1 MTISFDP
8 SLLLSWYNAKAGVPS
23 SASGALTNPN
33 AATAP
38 KPPWVGSSTASTS
51 STSSSAA
58 TLSFQAQ
65 EQANTLASGLLNGQ
79 PLILPKTTGQS
90 TGANLANA
98 ATNKDYSNLF
108 ALYQG
113 LSSLQQLASAAS
125 SSTTSNAQLA
135 TLQKAFVNGVGQVQA
150 FLGINPFSEFS
161 LADGTAAA
169 TAVTTGANVPSE
181 TDTYQTPPIYTGDLN
196 TPVPS
201 LSGAVAFTASVK
213 LANGSTK
220 TVNFNLADL
229 GATPRTL
236 PNVVSYI
243 NDQLKAAGLTTRVA
257 DVRIPGQPQ
266 TVTSNGST
274 YTLPA
279 PADSFALKINGSSLE
294 QLTFSGASPQPA
306 VYVSQTSGS
315 TASTTSVVNGKVVTT
330 PGVNS
335 QVITAL
341 AANPAAPATG
351 NQIYSNNLG
360 ANTAGPAYQ
369 ATGPDGSLYVVSNAT
384 ATGTNGEIL
393 AGPQNVVLTKYDS
406 AGNTV
411 YSQVLGTAG
420 SATGYSIA
428 VSPDG
433 SKVAVAGSI
442 TGALNASDGTITQG
456 QADTFVSV
464 YNAATGENSWTT
476 RAGTSGGADNPTGVA
491 FAANGSVYVSGQTSA
506 ALPGQSLHGAQD
518 GFVQAFSATG
528 VAGNAIEFGTGTI
541 NSTAG
546 VAVSGD
552 NVVVAGSDGG
562 QAVVRTFAISG
573 ADTLTAGAT
582 RVLGS
587 GSVAGVSVAADGSIV
602 VAGSTST
609 GALNA
614 GAVTQA
620 YSGGK
625 EAFVADLSATGQAS
639 ASDSVAY
646 YSAGG
651 ATTASAVTTAGGLV
665 YIAGQVAGPVT
676 ASSNG
681 LPSHTGFVTA
691 IDPTTG
697 QAVWTNSLLGSNG
710 QDLPNSIAVDT
721 TGASA
726 LNALGLPSQT
736 INYAPPTTL
745 IDTSSVQAGDKFSVT
760 QPSGLSQTVTISA
773 TDTLQTLA
781 TKIEQA
787 SQNNLTASVTIG
799 INGEHQLTI
808 KPVNNRINVT
818 LNAGPPGADAL
829 GPLGLSPGVL
839 AQSETTYAT
848 VSKTSNLKTSPY
860 ALGLSANLNLDTPAG
875 IAQAQKELAAAQNVV
890 QAIYSDMTTAPAP
903 STPSGSSGTVPAYIT
918 AQIADYQNAL
928 ARLQGASGSSTS
940 SPTTVLSLFS

>member
-8 SLLLSWYNAKAGVPS
+8 SLLLSWYNAKSGAS
-23 SASGALTNPN
+23 SGASGALTNPN

-38 KPPWVGSSTASTS
+38 KPPWVGASAASSASTS
-51 STSSSAA
+51 GSSSS
-58 TLSFQAQ
+58 LSFQAQ
-65 EQANTLASGLLNGQ
+65 EHANTLASGLLNGQ
-79 PLILPKTTGQS
+79 PLILPKS
-90 TGANLANA
+90 TGLSGGATPANV

-135 TLQKAFVNGVGQVQA
+135 ALQKAFVNGVGQVQA
-150 FLGINPFSEFS
+150 FLGTNPFSEFS

-169 TAVTTGANVPSE
+169 KAVTTGANVPTE
-181 TDTYQTPPIYTGDLN
+181 TDTYQTQAIYTGDLN

-201 LSGAVAFTASVK
+201 LSGAVAFSASVK
-213 LANGSTK
+213 LANGATK

-236 PNVVSYI
+236 PNVVTYI

-279 PADSFALKINGSSLE
+279 PADSFALKINGSALE

-315 TASTTSVVNGKVVTT
+315 TTSTTSVVNGKVVTT

-341 AANPAAPATG
+341 AANPSAPTTG

-360 ANTAGPAYQ
+360 ANTTGAAYQ

-384 ATGTNGEIL
+384 ATGANGEIL

-442 TGALNASDGTITQG
+442 TGSLNASDGTITQG
-456 QADTFVSV
+456 QADSFVSV

-491 FAANGSVYVSGQTSA
+491 FAANGSVYISGQTSA
-506 ALPGQSLHGAQD
+506 ALPGQALHGAQD

-528 VAGNAIEFGTGTI
+528 VAGKAIEFGTGTL
-541 NSTAG
+541 NNTAG
-546 VAVSGD
+546 VAVSG
-552 NVVVAGSDGG
+552 NTVVVAGSDGG
-562 QAVVRTFAISG
+562 QAVLRSFALSG
-573 ADTLTAGAT
+573 TDTLTASAT

-587 GSVAGVSVAADGSIV
+587 GSVAGVSVAADGSVI
-602 VAGSTST
+602 VAGSTTT
-609 GALNA
+609 GALDA

-620 YSGGK
+620 YSSGK

-639 ASDSVAY
+639 SSDKIAY

-676 ASSNG
+676 AASNG
-681 LPSHTGFVTA
+681 LPSHAGFVTA

-697 QAVWTNSLLGSNG
+697 QAVWTNSLVGSDG

-721 TGASA
+721 TGASS

-736 INYAPPTTL
+736 INYAQPTTL

-760 QPSGLSQTVTISA
+760 LPSGLSQTVTIAA

-799 INGEHQLTI
+799 TNGDRQLTI
-808 KPVNNRINVT
+808 KPVNSRTNVT

-839 AQSETTYAT
+839 AQSETTYKT
-848 VSKTSNLKTSPY
+848 ISKTSNVKTSPY

-875 IAQAQKELAAAQNVV
+875 VAQAQKEIAAAQNVL
-890 QAIYSDMTTAPAP
+890 QAIYTDMTTAPAP
-903 STPSGSSGTVPAYIT
+903 SRPTGSNGTVPAYIT
-918 AQIADYQNAL
+918 NQIADYQNAL
-928 ARLQGASGSSTS
+928 ARLQGANGSSGS